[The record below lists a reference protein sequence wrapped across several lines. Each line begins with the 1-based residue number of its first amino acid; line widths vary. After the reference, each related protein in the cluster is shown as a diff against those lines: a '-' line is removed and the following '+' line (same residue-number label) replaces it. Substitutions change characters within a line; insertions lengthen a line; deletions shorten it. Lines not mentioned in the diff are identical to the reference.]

1 MIIAGRDVGNDDVE
15 PLPLPLISIPQ
26 IVLPVMMFFATT
38 TVDDVEEDEEEE
50 EEDVELL
57 TILIATGTL
66 SKALDRIEL
75 PIVVVAAVCMTK
87 LPLFTLSFSLSRLT
101 MGDEADDEELLV
113 SIVVKT

>member
-1 MIIAGRDVGNDDVE
+1 MVIAGRDDVDDDPPPPP
-15 PLPLPLISIPQ
+15 PLLISIPQ

-38 TVDDVEEDEEEE
+38 TVDDVEEEEEVV
-50 EEDVELL
+50 VELL

-87 LPLFTLSFSLSRLT
+87 LPFSFSLSRLT

>member
-1 MIIAGRDVGNDDVE
+1 MIAGRDGNEDGVD
-15 PLPLPLISIPQ
+15 PPPPPLISIPQ

-66 SKALDRIEL
+66 SKALDRTEL
-75 PIVVVAAVCMTK
+75 PIVVVAAVMIK
-87 LPLFTLSFSLSRLT
+87 LLLFSFSLLSRLT